1 MSLLDQNWGTGGAAD
16 DEAHEDNQ
24 QGRQIT
30 TSRDG
35 TLMLIECAP
44 QMFEPLANQMK
55 QDSVIDDDDEDAQ
68 LTTGF
73 QLVMRACQ
81 RFYQSKIISNDKD
94 LSGII
99 LYGTE
104 NSLNA
109 FDFKHIYILH
119 ELAQPSAE
127 RIIQLEN
134 LSEQS
139 RYKSKYDELFGSTQ
153 ATGYSLN
160 EALWTC
166 SNLFSNSPQRLTI
179 KRIFI
184 FTCNDQPHAS
194 NLTLE
199 RQAKQRAKD
208 LNDVG
213 IELEVFPILTQT
225 IIRFDFKK
233 FFQDVLMLSDED
245 LDIRNNQEPTGRLN
259 ELLKLVYSKEH
270 KKRAYCTV
278 PFSLGKA
285 ADGTPLE
292 FSVSVYNMVRPCPKP
307 TKIKLDMKT
316 NLETK
321 IVTKHYLPE
330 TAEILMPSDI
340 QYGLDVSNRRILFD
354 TDEIKAIKK
363 FGDPGFELLG
373 FKSLSCLQPH
383 HYVKPGHFIYPDEK
397 YVEGSSCLFNGLLKK
412 CLEKQMFILC
422 QFSARRN
429 TPPRL
434 VALIPQAEE
443 LNKKVKNDRMASNGF
458 HVHYLPY
465 ADDMRNLPKNDTS
478 RAATDEVD
486 LFKSVIRGLKF
497 KYRPDRFEN
506 PALQTLWRNIEAT
519 ALNKGEPD
527 EFIDLTVPSVENQNR
542 KIAGF
547 VDELKQMIFPPGY
560 VMGATKKSAAKR
572 KLESG
577 TSPANSKKSKD
588 DENVDVEAA
597 AKSNLLTKLTIPML
611 KDYCREKKLKA
622 SGTKKQDF
630 IDAIQTHLGIAQ

>member
-1 MSLLDQNWGTGGAAD
+1 MSLLDQNWGTGGSAD
-16 DEAHEDNQ
+16 DEAQDDNQ

-44 QMFEPLANQMK
+44 QMFELLANQMK
-55 QDSVIDDDDEDAQ
+55 QDSSINNDDDDDEDAQ

-127 RIIQLEN
+127 RIIQLET
-134 LSEQS
+134 LSNKNT
-139 RYKSKYDELFGSTQ
+139 YKIKYDELFGSTQ

-213 IELEVFPILTQT
+213 IQLEVFPILTET

-292 FSVSVYNMVRPCPKP
+292 FSVSVYNMV
-307 TKIKLDMKT
+307 L
-316 NLETK
+316 
-321 IVTKHYLPE
+321 Y
-330 TAEILMPSDI
+330 
-340 QYGLDVSNRRILFD
+340 
-354 TDEIKAIKK
+354 
-363 FGDPGFELLG
+363 
-373 FKSLSCLQPH
+373 
-383 HYVKPGHFIYPDEK
+383 
-397 YVEGSSCLFNGLLKK
+397 
-412 CLEKQMFILC
+412 
-422 QFSARRN
+422 
-429 TPPRL
+429 
-434 VALIPQAEE
+434 
-443 LNKKVKNDRMASNGF
+443 
-458 HVHYLPY
+458 
-465 ADDMRNLPKNDTS
+465 
-478 RAATDEVD
+478 
-486 LFKSVIRGLKF
+486 
-497 KYRPDRFEN
+497 
-506 PALQTLWRNIEAT
+506 
-519 ALNKGEPD
+519 
-527 EFIDLTVPSVENQNR
+527 
-542 KIAGF
+542 
-547 VDELKQMIFPPGY
+547 
-560 VMGATKKSAAKR
+560 
-572 KLESG
+572 
-577 TSPANSKKSKD
+577 
-588 DENVDVEAA
+588 
-597 AKSNLLTKLTIPML
+597 
-611 KDYCREKKLKA
+611 
-622 SGTKKQDF
+622 
-630 IDAIQTHLGIAQ
+630 